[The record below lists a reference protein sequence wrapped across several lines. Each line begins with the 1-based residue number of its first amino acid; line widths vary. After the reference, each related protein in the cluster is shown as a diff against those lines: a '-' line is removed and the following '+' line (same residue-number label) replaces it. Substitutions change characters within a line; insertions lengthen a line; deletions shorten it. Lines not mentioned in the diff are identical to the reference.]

1 MDVTDINS
9 LCEVLVNV
17 QTAYFR
23 LQLIISIQ
31 LDLTADSLPPD
42 PTNTYL
48 RLILRLMYVHRFQ
61 SVLSFTYHLTYSA
74 RTSLPPNCTEHVPH
88 SHLTAQHTYLTPT

>member
-1 MDVTDINS
+1 MDVTAINA

-17 QTAYFR
+17 QTHTYLR

-31 LDLTADSLPPD
+31 LDFTTDSLPPD

-48 RLILRLMYVHRFQ
+48 RLILRWIYIGSTLY
-61 SVLSFTYHLTYSA
+61 
-74 RTSLPPNCTEHVPH
+74 
-88 SHLTAQHTYLTPT
+88 